1 MIKKVKK
8 QNQNKINVAS
18 HWVLPLPMWLSK
30 KKVYI
35 VHKAADSSPTHK
47 HAGRLGQ
54 LADTAAC
61 PGPPPSWGRAGS
73 KAACSTEAAAVP
85 VGALPTSDTWAH
97 KLGGWRQLPIS
108 IIQFCCRVCMIWGH
122 YAASAKL
129 GALIF
134 LSSRDFMLD
143 SELDQ

>member
-8 QNQNKINVAS
+8 QNQNKTKVAS

-47 HAGRLGQ
+47 HAGRLG
-54 LADTAAC
+54 
-61 PGPPPSWGRAGS
+61 AGAGGTHCNS
-73 KAACSTEAAAVP
+73 PWAPCLPRKSRKQGSLQHGVVP
-85 VGALPTSDTWAH
+85 VGALPISDTWAH
-97 KLGGWRQLPIS
+97 KLGGWRRLPIS
-108 IIQFCCRVCMIWGH
+108 IIQFCCRVCMIWGY

-129 GALIF
+129 GPLIF
-134 LSSRDFMLD
+134 LSSRVFMLD